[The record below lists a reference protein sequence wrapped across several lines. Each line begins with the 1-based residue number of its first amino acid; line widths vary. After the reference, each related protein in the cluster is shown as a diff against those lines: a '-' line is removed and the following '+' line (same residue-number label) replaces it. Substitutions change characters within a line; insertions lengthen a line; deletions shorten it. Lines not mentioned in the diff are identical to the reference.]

1 MREKNQA
8 KMLLFTSEEN
18 ARDTIEK
25 IYGKEYRDFRIVQI
39 VLENESNKDEA
50 VNGIPVLCGRDKAVE
65 YALSNVVDEVVRLD
79 TEYIENWSLGLD
91 ISLILKT
98 FVVVFKGSG
107 SK

>member
-8 KMLLFTSEEN
+8 KVLLFTSEEN

-39 VLENESNKDEA
+39 VLENESNKDE
-50 VNGIPVLCGRDKAVE
+50 
-65 YALSNVVDEVVRLD
+65 VVRLD

>member
-1 MREKNQA
+1 
-8 KMLLFTSEEN
+8 MLLFTSEEN

-39 VLENESNKDEA
+39 VLENESNKDE
-50 VNGIPVLCGRDKAVE
+50 
-65 YALSNVVDEVVRLD
+65 VVRLD

>member
-1 MREKNQA
+1 MMREKNQD

-39 VLENESNKDEA
+39 VLENESNKDE
-50 VNGIPVLCGRDKAVE
+50 
-65 YALSNVVDEVVRLD
+65 VVRLD